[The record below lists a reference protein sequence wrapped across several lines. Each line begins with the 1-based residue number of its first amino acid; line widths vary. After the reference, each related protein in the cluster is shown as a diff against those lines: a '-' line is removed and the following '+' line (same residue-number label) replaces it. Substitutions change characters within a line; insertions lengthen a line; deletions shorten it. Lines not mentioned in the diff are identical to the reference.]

1 MEAFVCRIGPFPIE
15 NLERRTHIRFSVFEE
30 ELIQVWYSCYL
41 IKAWEK
47 HDQNGEVLPSE
58 CSGTPDELSHIFR
71 AFHSLSEDERERLY
85 VRYTREIHDIVRG
98 GGGVHYTIHFEIEGR
113 YTVIMDGIL
122 RKLSKAKLNLEKSL
136 ALDMSMHP
144 RLGQNSM
151 VRALPHELVQR
162 IWTRVPE

>member
-1 MEAFVCRIGPFPIE
+1 MEAFVCHIGPFPIK

-30 ELIQVWYSCYL
+30 ELIQVWYGCYL
-41 IKAWEK
+41 IKAWEN
-47 HDQNGEVLPSE
+47 HDQNGEGLPSQ
-58 CSGTPDELSHIFR
+58 CSGTPGELLETFR
-71 AFHSLSEDERERLY
+71 VFRFLSEDERERLY
-85 VRYTREIHDIVRG
+85 VRYTREIHNIVRG

-122 RKLSKAKLNLEKSL
+122 RKLYEAKLNLEKSL

-162 IWTRVPE
+162 IWTHVPE

>member
-1 MEAFVCRIGPFPIE
+1 MEVFICHIGPFPIE

-30 ELIQVWYSCYL
+30 KLIQVWYSCYL

-122 RKLSKAKLNLEKSL
+122 RKLSNLEKSL
-136 ALDMSMHP
+136 ALGMSMHP

-151 VRALPHELVQR
+151 VHALPHELVRR